1 METTDI
7 FVVSDH
13 GFSTIR
19 KTIDVVTHLRAAG
32 FKIADE
38 KALKLSPR
46 EVKMIANGGSN
57 LFYVGNHERET
68 IRRLVRGL
76 QQAPFGGV
84 IFSREKIEGT
94 FPRAQAHIDVAGGPD
109 VVVASRWD
117 DRANDADANGRI
129 DASGTSEKYL
139 ATHGTLSRFDMHN
152 TLIAAGPRRG
162 ERPPH
167 VEPRR
172 RGNDHA
178 HPWAETG
185 RAARRAGH
193 V

>member
-1 METTDI
+1 
-7 FVVSDH
+7 
-13 GFSTIR
+13 
-19 KTIDVVTHLRAAG
+19 
-32 FKIADE
+32 
-38 KALKLSPR
+38 
-46 EVKMIANGGSN
+46 MIANGGSN

-68 IRRLVRGL
+68 IRRLVRSL

-94 FPRAQAHIDVAGGPD
+94 FPLAQVHIDVAGGPD

-152 TLIAAGPRRG
+152 TLIAAGPQTLEALRDLPGGRWQQHLRLSKIESSVYLDEG
-162 ERPPH
+162 DGAFTPSP
-167 VEPRR
+167 
-172 RGNDHA
+172 D
-178 HPWAETG
+178 AE
-185 RAARRAGH
+185 
-193 V
+193 